1 VRYVSHGA
9 KDFHP
14 DEFGQQIKK
23 SGPRPESTEGG
34 SIVPDFGISRS
45 RSATKTKRHGDVSD
59 TNGNLFVADHN
70 AQDVSDGSAISD
82 GPETLADRIRK
93 QMAETD
99 GGNDEFLPSDQ
110 VEELINMESVSQEL
124 TRLGYSQKETLV
136 RANDVTDIVSTPRG
150 MSSRQR
156 IFAILCLQEKA
167 IEIPNFV
174 NEDVFD
180 DDLPFIF
187 NRKVPGEVHRR
198 PFGGAEKAVR
208 LFRVKANWQAHELE
222 YFRTSQGKLLAPYFE
237 FSIGDNQKVLH
248 YPLKNE
254 LVLPFIQDIFDEGGA
269 KAEIGLA
276 MHREGGYSVV
286 RKVKIHPAHHNAR
299 PSDVCFTHILLHWT
313 NC

>member
-1 VRYVSHGA
+1 VSYGA
-9 KDFHP
+9 NDFHP
-14 DEFGQQIKK
+14 DEFGQKIKNL
-23 SGPRPESTEGG
+23 GPRPDSTEEG

-45 RSATKTKRHGDVSD
+45 RSAKKTKRQSHAADTNEELSIGDHNSQDGSD
-59 TNGNLFVADHN
+59 T
-70 AQDVSDGSAISD
+70 SAISD
-82 GPETLADRIRK
+82 GPETLADRIRM

-99 GGNDEFLPSDQ
+99 GGTDEFLPSDQ
-110 VEELINMESVSQEL
+110 VEELITLESVSQEL
-124 TRLGYSQKETLV
+124 TRLDYPQNETLV
-136 RANDVTDIVSTPRG
+136 RAHEVIDIKSTPRG
-150 MSSRQR
+150 VSSRQR

-167 IEIPNFV
+167 VEIKSFV
-174 NEDVFD
+174 DEDVFD

-187 NRKVPGEVHRR
+187 NRKLSGEVHRR
-198 PFGGAEKAVR
+198 PFGGAERALR
-208 LFRVKANWQAHELE
+208 LFRVKANWQVYELE

-254 LVLPFIQDIFDEGGA
+254 LVLPFIQDIFDDGGA

-299 PSDVCFTHILLHWT
+299 PNAVCSTHIFL
-313 NC
+313 